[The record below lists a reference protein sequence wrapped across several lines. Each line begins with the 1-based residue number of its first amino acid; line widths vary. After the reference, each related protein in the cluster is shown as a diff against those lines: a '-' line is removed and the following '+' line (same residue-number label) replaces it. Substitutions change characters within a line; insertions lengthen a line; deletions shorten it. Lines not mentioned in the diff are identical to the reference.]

1 MKSKTFI
8 MGTFFVIFM
17 FLSLNMAWAHDP
29 TPRYKTNKSHGYGGG
44 NKGSDLTHKGFIP
57 LTKEQ
62 KKFER
67 AKRKAWADGRLTYI
81 EMRRLHQ
88 LEKKA
93 TRSVHRLKYHRESYH
108 QQKRS
113 QISYRPNW
121 PAYPKF
127 SIRFSFSE
135 PKSHIA
141 GSFGVK

>member
-1 MKSKTFI
+1 MKSKIFI
-8 MGTFFVIFM
+8 MGAIFVILM

-29 TPRYKTNKSHGYGGG
+29 TPNYKGNKSHGYGGG

-93 TRSVHRLKYHRESYH
+93 RRDMGRLKNHRVPHHAY
-108 QQKRS
+108 KRS
-113 QISYRPNW
+113 HISYRHKW

-127 SIRFSFSE
+127 SIMFSFSN
-135 PKSHIA
+135 PKSHVG
-141 GSFGVK
+141 GSFGLK

>member
-1 MKSKTFI
+1 MKSKIFI
-8 MGTFFVIFM
+8 MGAIFVILM
-17 FLSLNMAWAHDP
+17 FLSLNIAWAHDP
-29 TPRYKTNKSHGYGGG
+29 TPNYKGNKSHGYGGK
-44 NKGSDLTHKGFIP
+44 NKGSALSHKGVIHP
-57 LTKEQ
+57 PNERKR
-62 KKFER
+62 FER
-67 AKRKAWADGRLTYI
+67 AKRKAWADGRLTYQ
-81 EMRRLHQ
+81 EMRWLHQ
-88 LEKKA
+88 LERKA
-93 TRSVHRLKYHRESYH
+93 TKSVHRLKYHRESYH